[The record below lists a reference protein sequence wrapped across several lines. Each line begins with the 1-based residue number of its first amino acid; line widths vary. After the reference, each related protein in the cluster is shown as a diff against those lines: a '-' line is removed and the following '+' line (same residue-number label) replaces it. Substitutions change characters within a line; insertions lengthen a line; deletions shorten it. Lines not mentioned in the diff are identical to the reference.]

1 MSRVSAAARVPGTV
15 DEVRALWFDLG
26 RWPSFV
32 DGFATV
38 VRVDPGWPATGELVW
53 DSTPHGRGRVIE
65 RPDGSFEDVRLAG
78 TQALTFEPDAEGATV
93 AVRLALDYRIKERT
107 PITPLLDVFFVRR
120 AVGDAVSRTV
130 QRFAAECRLDAD
142 LRAGRMT

>member
-1 MSRVSAAARVPGTV
+1 MTKVSAAAAVPGTP
-15 DEVRALWFDLG
+15 EQVRALWFDTT
-26 RWPSFV
+26 RWPAIV
-32 DGFATV
+32 DGFAHV
-38 VRVDPGWPATGELVW
+38 VRMDPGWPERGEIVW

-93 AVRLALDYRIKERT
+93 AVTLALDYRIKERT

-120 AVGDAVSRTV
+120 AVRDAVSRTV